1 MVNFDAPN
9 NVDIYVHRIGR
20 TCRSV
25 DGSASG
31 TALTLLTQEN
41 REFAFQLVKFFEAS
55 EQKVPPALRA
65 LGSGVTENERRGTA
79 GLGYGS
85 QNTMKYESKHDA
97 FESYFEKTEKAQEG
111 VPVGSSQGLYQTLYD
126 ATTNTYTMVSTQKAS
141 VVSQGVG
148 SAASATLSGF
158 VKSSAREV
166 KDIPVSAYGGPE
178 DEWDS
183 SLLAMESAL
192 AAIQARRRK
201 EGGLEE
207 ARVRS
212 RSRSSHRRHRSRS
225 SHHSPSRHHS
235 RSRHNSNRSS
245 HHSRS
250 RSHSRSHRRSRSY
263 SRSHRHHSHR
273 RH

>member
-65 LGSGVTENERRGTA
+65 LASGVTQNERRGTA

-126 ATTNTYTMVSTQKAS
+126 ATTNTYTMVSTQKTSA
-141 VVSQGVG
+141 VSQGVG

-166 KDIPVSAYGGPE
+166 KDIPVSAYGGPG

-183 SLLAMESAL
+183 SLMAMESAL

-212 RSRSSHRRHRSRS
+212 RSRSSHRRHRSHS

-235 RSRHNSNRSS
+235 RSRHSNHR
-245 HHSRS
+245 SRS
-250 RSHSRSHRRSRSY
+250 RSHRHSRSY
-263 SRSHRHHSHR
+263 SRSHHHHSHR

>member
-1 MVNFDAPN
+1 MNFDAPN

-25 DGSASG
+25 DGSTSG

-65 LGSGVTENERRGTA
+65 LASGVTENERRGTA

-85 QNTMKYESKHDA
+85 QDVMKYGSKQDA
-97 FESYFEKTEKAQEG
+97 FESYFEKPEKALEG

-126 ATTNTYTMVSTQKAS
+126 AATNTYTMVSTQNPSA
-141 VVSQGVG
+141 VSEGAVRSVG
-148 SAASATLSGF
+148 STLNGF
-158 VKSSAREV
+158 VKSSVKEV

-183 SLLAMESAL
+183 SLMAMESAL
-192 AAIQARRRK
+192 AAIQARRKK
-201 EGGLEE
+201 EGGQEMP
-207 ARVRS
+207 ARS
-212 RSRSSHRRHRSRS
+212 RSRSRHHGHRSHRSRS
-225 SHHSPSRHHS
+225 HR
-235 RSRHNSNRSS
+235 
-245 HHSRS
+245 SRS
-250 RSHSRSHRRSRSY
+250 RSHRSRSY
-263 SRSHRHHSHR
+263 SRSHRRSHRSHSHSRSYSRSHRHSHHSHR

>member
-1 MVNFDAPN
+1 MNFDAPN

-65 LGSGVTENERRGTA
+65 LASGVTQNERRGTA

-97 FESYFEKTEKAQEG
+97 FESYFEKTEKAPG
-111 VPVGSSQGLYQTLYD
+111 GACPVGSSQGLYQTLYD
-126 ATTNTYTMVSTQKAS
+126 ATTNTYTMVSTQKTSA
-141 VVSQGVG
+141 VSQGVG

-166 KDIPVSAYGGPE
+166 KDIPVSAYGGPG

-183 SLLAMESAL
+183 SLMAMESAL

-212 RSRSSHRRHRSRS
+212 RSRSSHRRHRSHS

-235 RSRHNSNRSS
+235 RSRHSNHR
-245 HHSRS
+245 SRS
-250 RSHSRSHRRSRSY
+250 RSHRHSRSY
-263 SRSHRHHSHR
+263 SRSHHHHSHR